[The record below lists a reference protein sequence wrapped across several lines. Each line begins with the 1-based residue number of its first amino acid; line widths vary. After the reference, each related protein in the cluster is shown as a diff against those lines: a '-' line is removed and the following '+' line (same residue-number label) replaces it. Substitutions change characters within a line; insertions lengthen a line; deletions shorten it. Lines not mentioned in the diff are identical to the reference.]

1 MANVKISDL
10 TAYVDPA
17 SSDILPIVDLV
28 NDVTK
33 KVTIADLLENAGDG
47 SAAAPAFAFNS
58 DSNTG
63 IYRSGA
69 DELSFATAGT
79 QRLVISSSGVVS
91 INGNTVLTAG
101 EANSVT
107 SAMIVDGTIVNA
119 DINASAAIAGTKVSP
134 NFGSQNVLTT
144 GSVGVGTSSP
154 TSGNV
159 GAKFIHIHNTAT
171 DANRPSEIVFTNGS
185 TGTAG
190 GSGGTVTYY
199 QDDLY
204 FWNYENQD
212 LIFGTNAT
220 ERMRINS
227 SGNIGIGTTSPSKHL
242 VISSG
247 GAAGM
252 EIGAGNGSA
261 NGGTLIEHYNRSS
274 SAYVQSRT
282 IASDFVLNAGSNT
295 FVINSSGNVGIGTT
309 SPAAELEVASSS
321 AQIRIT
327 DTDSASSGNCTL
339 EFAFSGGRNGY
350 VGYGGSNALYL
361 WNELN
366 NNVIFGANNS
376 EAMRIDSSGNVGIG
390 NSSPAYK
397 VSVLTTGTSDTS
409 LHLATTGGGSAN
421 GDATNSVRFTGG
433 TNTRWA
439 NAKYEA
445 FAHIFNVNGTEK
457 MRIDSSGRVGIGVS
471 PSTFNGNGDNLV
483 ISSSSH
489 TGLTIDATSSTNSSI
504 HFADGSTGNEA
515 YRGYLVYQHSS
526 DSMQFATS
534 ATERLRIDSSG
545 NVFIGGTTAS
555 SADIALNANGTITA
569 VGIVQSGGD
578 PDNGTANGAQLR
590 SAGTIYASRGANK
603 AIFSGYTTGD
613 TSPKLSLYS
622 DGSITAAGDVSI
634 NSDKVKLYSGGQ
646 IDVYNSTTNAA
657 NQLLKIKSDIGGS
670 GTVNASIFADGSA
683 TFAGDVTGQSVIGNR
698 STGGNAVFAGKQNGT
713 QTTRIN
719 ADGSATFAG
728 TVNSG
733 ANPDNGANNGA
744 YMGPGYIAVS
754 RNGGN
759 IFTGYKTGTSSPNVE
774 IISNGNATFAGSITA
789 SNVSDIRFKEN
800 ITDANPQLA
809 DAVALGSQLKN
820 FDWNDDA
827 PLNEELRA
835 KRFLGLVAQE
845 AEKVCPGLTYTVPRT
860 KQGKEL
866 TPAVLDEEG
875 NETKAATY
883 EELDDSY
890 KAINHDIL
898 VMKLLGAVAEL
909 SAEVAALKAG

>member
-1 MANVKISDL
+1 MSKIVTNNITPRSGGSVGLTGGLNVTGNVSVGGTITYEDVTNVDSVGVITARSDVSIADKIIHTGDTNTAIRFPAADTFTVETAGSERFRVDSDGK
-10 TAYVDPA
+10 VRVGSGDPA
-17 SSDILPIVDLV
+17 YNLEVFGSGSQEILIGSS
-28 NDVTK
+28 
-33 KVTIADLLENAGDG
+33 NANGAVINFDGDSNGDG
-47 SAAAPAFAFNS
+47 SGS
-58 DSNTG
+58 DYAQIFHHT
-63 IYRSGA
+63 
-69 DELSFATAGT
+69 
-79 QRLVISSSGVVS
+79 
-91 INGNTVLTAG
+91 
-101 EANSVT
+101 
-107 SAMIVDGTIVNA
+107 DGTL
-119 DINASAAIAGTKVSP
+119 
-134 NFGSQNVLTT
+134 NFRARN
-144 GSVGVGTSSP
+144 P
-154 TSGNV
+154 
-159 GAKFIHIHNTAT
+159 
-171 DANRPSEIVFTNGS
+171 
-185 TGTAG
+185 
-190 GSGGTVTYY
+190 
-199 QDDLY
+199 
-204 FWNYENQD
+204 
-212 LIFGTNAT
+212 
-220 ERMRINS
+220 
-227 SGNIGIGTTSPSKHL
+227 
-242 VISSG
+242 
-247 GAAGM
+247 
-252 EIGAGNGSA
+252 
-261 NGGTLIEHYNRSS
+261 NGGTD
-274 SAYVQSRT
+274 T
-282 IASDFVLNAGSNT
+282 IFYSNT
-295 FVINSSGNVGIGTT
+295 
-309 SPAAELEVASSS
+309 
-321 AQIRIT
+321 
-327 DTDSASSGNCTL
+327 
-339 EFAFSGGRNGY
+339 
-350 VGYGGSNALYL
+350 
-361 WNELN
+361 
-366 NNVIFGANNS
+366 
-376 EAMRIDSSGNVGIG
+376 
-390 NSSPAYK
+390 
-397 VSVLTTGTSDTS
+397 
-409 LHLATTGGGSAN
+409 
-421 GDATNSVRFTGG
+421 
-433 TNTRWA
+433 
-439 NAKYEA
+439 
-445 FAHIFNVNGTEK
+445 
-457 MRIDSSGRVGIGVS
+457 
-471 PSTFNGNGDNLV
+471 
-483 ISSSSH
+483 
-489 TGLTIDATSSTNSSI
+489 
-504 HFADGSTGNEA
+504 
-515 YRGYLVYQHSS
+515 
-526 DSMQFATS
+526 
-534 ATERLRIDSSG
+534 TERLRIASNG
-545 NVFIGGTTAS
+545 NATFT
-555 SADIALNANGTITA
+555 
-569 VGIVQSGGD
+569 
-578 PDNGTANGAQLR
+578 
-590 SAGTIYASRGANK
+590 
-603 AIFSGYTTGD
+603 
-613 TSPKLSLYS
+613 
-622 DGSITAAGDVSI
+622 GDVSI